1 MVAPAAA
8 EGRLMESDC
17 LDYRLLPGQNPLFA
31 RFLHQ
36 PASVQE
42 WYGEEVDPEGLQ
54 AHARKILA
62 SGRDYPREALA
73 DLLRDYNERLDA
85 GPATM
90 KAIQDLGQPDS
101 VAVVTGQQVGLF
113 GGPALSVYKAI
124 TAVKLARL
132 LRDSGFRAVP
142 VFWLASDDSD
152 FDEARSTT
160 FVAEDASLL
169 EVTYP
174 RDPTMGHRPVGSVK
188 LRRVKRLLD
197 QLESQLGRGEFRSF
211 TLDLLRETYLPG
223 RTFSEAFGAW
233 LSVLFREQG
242 LVVFDA
248 LMPGFKQHL
257 RAALKIAISR
267 RDHIVGLLNERNQA
281 LQRAGFVPQVT
292 IPEDETLLFRLD
304 RAKRIKL
311 EYRQGGFQAKE
322 RNGARVDTNKMLSE
336 VDARPESFAPNV
348 LLRPILQDHLFPT
361 VAYVGG
367 PAEIAYFAQLRA
379 IAPEWGLDP
388 TVVPRSG
395 ATIVDSKA
403 ARLLGKY
410 GLRETDI
417 IGSDLQATLAR
428 LVSET
433 SARDV
438 LAEFDRLESA
448 IRTHADTLE
457 AVLPRFDPTVAAF
470 LAGAERK
477 MLYQAGRVRNRFIN
491 NYARITTDIQRHCLF
506 LHNSLYPKQHLQE
519 RLLNFNHFLVYQGPS
534 LVDRVSDLLHPFCK
548 GHHVL
553 RLS

>member
-1 MVAPAAA
+1 
-8 EGRLMESDC
+8 MESDC
-17 LDYRLLPGQNPLFA
+17 LDYRLLPGQNPLFS

-36 PASVQE
+36 FASVQN
-42 WYGEEVDPEGLQ
+42 WYGEGIDPDGLKLR
-54 AHARKILA
+54 AGKVLS
-62 SGRDYPREALA
+62 SGRDYPREALG
-73 DLLRDYNERLDA
+73 DLLRDYNDRLGA
-85 GPATM
+85 GPTTI

-142 VFWLASDDSD
+142 IFWLASDDSD
-152 FDEARSTT
+152 FDEARSTA

-174 RDPTMGHRPVGSVK
+174 RDPAMGHRPVGSVK
-188 LRRVKRLLD
+188 LGRVKQLLE
-197 QLESQLGRGEFRSF
+197 QLESQLGSGEFRSF
-211 TLDLLRETYLPG
+211 ALDLLREAYRPG
-223 RTFSEAFGAW
+223 RTFSEAFAAW
-233 LSVLFREQG
+233 LSVLFREHG
-242 LVVFDA
+242 LVLFDA

-257 RAALKIAISR
+257 RAAFKIAISR
-267 RDHIVGLLNERNQA
+267 RDRIVGLLNERNQA
-281 LQRAGFVPQVT
+281 LQRAGFAPQVNVSD
-292 IPEDETLLFRLD
+292 DETLLFRLD
-304 RAKRIKL
+304 RGKRIKL
-311 EYRQGGFQAKE
+311 EYKDGAFQAKE
-322 RNGARVDTNKMLSE
+322 RNGARLESDKMLYE
-336 VDARPESFAPNV
+336 VDARPEAFAPNV

-367 PAEIAYFAQLRA
+367 PAEIAYFAQLKA
-379 IAPEWGLDP
+379 IAPEWGLEP
-388 TVVPRSG
+388 TVVPRSS

-433 SARDV
+433 PARDV
-438 LAEFDRLESA
+438 LAEFDQLESA

-470 LAGAERK
+470 LKGAERK
-477 MLYQAGRVRNRFIN
+477 MLYQAGRVRNRFIH

-519 RLLNFNHFLVYQGPS
+519 RLINFNHFLVYHGPS
-534 LVDRVSDLLHPFCK
+534 LVDRVLEALHPFCK

-553 RLS
+553 RLH